1 MRQLTI
7 RLIRDLGNAVVVQ
20 VSDRVEVLPKHGRLY
35 KLLAPFIADSK
46 TEPEHDSVAA
56 A

>member
-7 RLIRDLGNAVVVQ
+7 KLIRDLGNAVVVQ
-20 VSDRVEVLPKHGRLY
+20 VSDRIEVLPKKSQLY
-35 KLLAPFIADSK
+35 KLLAPFIPDPK